1 MLKTKRSQTVQGL
14 FVLHLA
20 ERQHCRFR
28 YFQCQAGF
36 VFVFLGVFCGRRLN
50 TQGRV
55 KNI

>member
-14 FVLHLA
+14 FLLHLA